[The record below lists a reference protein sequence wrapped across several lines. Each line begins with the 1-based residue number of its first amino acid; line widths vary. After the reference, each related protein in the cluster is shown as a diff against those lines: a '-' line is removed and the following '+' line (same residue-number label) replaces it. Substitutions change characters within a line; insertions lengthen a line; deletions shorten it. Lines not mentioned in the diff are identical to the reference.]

1 MEDKNRPTG
10 LSHKDYTEKQLE
22 HIYMIWLYTYGGAGD
37 VVSLDQF
44 IYDYDDNPDEY
55 GNCPCYICQTGDY
68 TV

>member
-1 MEDKNRPTG
+1 
-10 LSHKDYTEKQLE
+10 
-22 HIYMIWLYTYGGAGD
+22 MIWLYTYGGAGD